1 MPTAS
6 ELMEM
11 YRLLLDRLGP
21 QHWWPAESAIEV
33 LVGAI
38 LTQNTN
44 WKNVEKAIRQLSSS
58 GLLSLRTIYEA
69 RLPELAE
76 VIKPAGYYN
85 VKAKRLKNLVSHL
98 VEGYEADLESF
109 FSQKTSKLREE
120 LLSIKGIGPET
131 ADSILLYAG
140 GHPVFVVD
148 AYTFRILS
156 RHGLCDET
164 TTYKDLQ
171 ELFMDHLP
179 GEADLFNE
187 FHALIVQTAKQFCT
201 KRPACEDCPLANWG
215 RTRPKVEA
223 PLYENAPSL

>member
-11 YRLLLDRLGP
+11 YTLLFDRLGP

-44 WKNVEKAIRQLSSS
+44 WKNVEKAIKQLSAR
-58 GLLSLRTIYEA
+58 GLLSLRAIHETN
-69 RLPELAE
+69 LPELAE
-76 VIKPAGYYN
+76 AIKPAGYYN
-85 VKAKRLKNLVSHL
+85 VKAKRLENLVGYL
-98 VEGYEADLESF
+98 VEHYEADLGRF

-164 TTYKDLQ
+164 AGYHELQ

-179 GEADLFNE
+179 GEAALFNE
-187 FHALIVQTAKQFCT
+187 FHALIVRTGKEFCT
-201 KRPACEDCPLANWG
+201 KRPACEDCPLADWG
-215 RTRPKVEA
+215 KTRPKVEA
-223 PLYENAPSL
+223 H